1 MLISSKKG
9 GFSRRRRGLLVVV
22 VLILA
27 ALGWMSWIKAAG
39 LSGIESKDMDWNG
52 DGTVTQEEILQ
63 SYYAVSVRKTKDGP
77 RECSTFYW
85 RKDDKEIRVDC
96 RTSFETKPV
105 DKPEE
110 GQSKAK

>member
-9 GFSRRRRGLLVVV
+9 SFSRRRRGLLVVI
-22 VLILA
+22 VLVLLA
-27 ALGWMSWIKAAG
+27 VGWMAWIKAAG

-52 DGTVTQEEILQ
+52 DGAVTQEEILQ
-63 SYYAVSVRKTKDGP
+63 SYYAVSVRKSQEGP

-85 RKDDKEIRVDC
+85 RKDGKEIRVDC